1 MISIKWGD
9 TVGYHHQDSHVRTA
23 FAMLPVLATWG
34 HLGCLKNT
42 ASLFF
47 SETLHFRSSPVNLLT
62 DGCLSALEH
71 LESKYSA
78 YTQDNVPT
86 WHTVSFPEKEL
97 IFNSLESFFF
107 LNYFIFTIHVAAC
120 KLKSIGLPFELFIVI
135 IKDITVHRNIV
146 LGKER
151 ELFRVEAHMLC
162 AEQLLSLIIA
172 LILQQGPAEL
182 CTAL

>member
-1 MISIKWGD
+1 MLSDLLWVLTDTEMISIKWWD
-9 TVGYHHQDSHVRTA
+9 PVGYHHQDSHVRTA

-47 SETLHFRSSPVNLLT
+47 SETLRFRSSPVNLLT

-78 YTQDNVPT
+78 YIQDNVPT

-97 IFNSLESFFF
+97 IFNSLESFFK
-107 LNYFIFTIHVAAC
+107 NYFIFTIHVAAC
-120 KLKSIGLPFELFIVI
+120 KLKSMGFHL
-135 IKDITVHRNIV
+135 NY
-146 LGKER
+146 
-151 ELFRVEAHMLC
+151 
-162 AEQLLSLIIA
+162 LLSL
-172 LILQQGPAEL
+172 
-182 CTAL
+182 